1 MVSPYLHSKKY
12 EEQSI
17 TVSDDAKRIFQ
28 AIYNKNKPGEK
39 EEKKEVIEVSEL
51 ISKMAFFY
59 EKLRNAVDYDEE
71 HLLRKNAIFRFLKRQ
86 VIIEGVIKTPD
97 SQYLADHLLKELIRA
112 SYLPNEKVPAI
123 RVKQVELILKK
134 YFLLKS
140 SQVKIINHQ
149 IKSKARKLK
158 NRTLK
163 KEKTSSVTWLL
174 SLAASEIE
182 ELLGK
187 DLVKSATVTSLFNIL
202 KDKIILPE
210 NYFSEKDL
218 KLQIYLS
225 ICRNYLKFDND
236 MLSLVIF
243 KYYNAGWS
251 SDLSDYK
258 QLPTQER
265 IDEVALK
272 LNKVKKSIKK
282 QLHHPLRRQL
292 NKICHRFSLYF
303 TILNETIDDQ
313 VVEKYNLLKNN
324 PASFY
329 SKLAKVCQLK
339 YINTKSKLWRSAFR
353 SIIYIF
359 LTKGIF
365 ALLVEL
371 PAIRWFNEELS
382 TATLAINI
390 AFPAIL
396 LFIIVLLS
404 KIPGEENTK
413 KIVEGVKEIS
423 IQEHKEKEKIILHK
437 PRVRGKTLNT
447 VFHLS
452 YFLCFSFSIYLI
464 YQILDYFNFTWVSI
478 LIFLFFLAFVSFF
491 SVRITKGVKELLVV
505 EKKESLVSLL
515 IDLFYM
521 PIIFAGKWLSSN
533 ASRMNLFVFI
543 FDFIIEA
550 PFKVLVNV
558 AEDWTRYVKERRDN
572 LS

>member
-12 EEQSI
+12 EEQSLR
-17 TVSDDAKRIFQ
+17 VSDDVKRIFQ
-28 AIYNKNKPGEK
+28 AIYNKNKVDEK
-39 EEKKEVIEVSEL
+39 EDGLETIEVSEL

-71 HLLRKNAIFRFLKRQ
+71 HLLRKNAIFRILKRQ
-86 VIIEGVIKTPD
+86 IIIEGVIKTPD
-97 SQYLADHLLKELIRA
+97 SQYLAEHLIRELIRA
-112 SYLPNEKVPAI
+112 SYLPNGKVPSN
-123 RVKQVELILKK
+123 RVRQVELILEK
-134 YFLLKS
+134 YLLLKS
-140 SQVKIINHQ
+140 SQVKIINYQ
-149 IKSKARKLK
+149 IKNKTSKKK
-158 NRTLK
+158 NKTLK
-163 KEKTSSVTWLL
+163 KEKNSSVSWLL

-187 DLVKSATVTSLFNIL
+187 DQIKSATVTSLFNIL
-202 KDKIILPE
+202 KQKIVLPE
-210 NYFSEKDL
+210 NHPSEKDL

-225 ICRNYLKFDND
+225 ICRNYLKFDSD

-258 QLPTQER
+258 ELPSQER
-265 IDEVALK
+265 IEELALK
-272 LNKVKKSIKK
+272 LNNVKKSIKK
-282 QLHHPLRRQL
+282 QLYHPLRRQL
-292 NKICHRFSLYF
+292 NKICHRFALYF

-324 PASFY
+324 PSGFY
-329 SKLAKVCQLK
+329 SKVAKVCQFK
-339 YINTKSKLWRSAFR
+339 YKKNKSKLWRAAFR

-359 LTKGIF
+359 LTKGIL
-365 ALLVEL
+365 AVLIEV

-382 TATLAINI
+382 PIILAINI

-396 LFIIVLLS
+396 LFFIVLLT

-413 KIVEGVKEIS
+413 KIIEGVKEIS
-423 IQEHKEKEKIILHK
+423 IFENKPKEKIILHK
-437 PRVRGKTLNT
+437 PRSRGVVLNSI
-447 VFHLS
+447 FHVI
-452 YFLCFSFSIYLI
+452 YFLCFSFSVYLI
-464 YQILDYFNFTWVSI
+464 YRVLDYFNFTWVSI

-491 SVRITKGVKELLVV
+491 SIRITKGVKELIVV
-505 EKKESLVSLL
+505 EKKESLIALL

-521 PIIFAGKWLSSN
+521 PIIVVGKFLSN
-533 ASRMNLFVFI
+533 NVSRINIFVFI

-550 PFKVLVNV
+550 PFKVLINIT
-558 AEDWTRYVKERRDN
+558 EDWTRYVKERRDN

>member
-1 MVSPYLHSKKY
+1 MVSPQLHSKKY
-12 EEQSI
+12 EEQTI
-17 TVSDDAKRIFQ
+17 VVSDDVKRIFQ
-28 AIYNKNKPGEK
+28 AIYNKNKADESEDSLETIK
-39 EEKKEVIEVSEL
+39 VSEL

-59 EKLRNAVDYDEE
+59 EKLRNAVDYDDE
-71 HLLRKNAIFRFLKRQ
+71 HLLRKNAIFRILKRQ
-86 VIIEGVIKTPD
+86 IIIEGVIKTPNSHD
-97 SQYLADHLLKELIRA
+97 LAKHLLRELIRA
-112 SYLPNEKVPAI
+112 SYLANGQVPSKRIDQVAIILEKY
-123 RVKQVELILKK
+123 L
-134 YFLLKS
+134 LLKS
-140 SQVKIINHQ
+140 SQVKIINNKLKSS
-149 IKSKARKLK
+149 KSKNKS
-158 NRTLK
+158 LK

-187 DLVKSATVTSLFNIL
+187 DQIKKATVTSLFNIL
-202 KDKIILPE
+202 KQKISLPE
-210 NYFSEKDL
+210 KHPNEKDL

-236 MLSLVIF
+236 MLSLIVF
-243 KYYNAGWS
+243 KYYNSGWS
-251 SDLSDYK
+251 SDLNDYK
-258 QLPTQER
+258 ELPSQEK
-265 IDEVALK
+265 IDQIAFK
-272 LNKVKKSIKK
+272 LNTVKISVKKQIN
-282 QLHHPLRRQL
+282 HPLRKQL
-292 NKICHRFSLYF
+292 DRICHRYALYF

-313 VVEKYNLLKNN
+313 AVEKYNLLKNTPN
-324 PASFY
+324 AFY
-329 SKLAKVCQLK
+329 SQITKVCNQK
-339 YINTKSKLWRSAFR
+339 YKLTKSKLWRAAYR

-365 ALLVEL
+365 ALLIEV

-382 TATLAINI
+382 PTTLAINI

-396 LFIIVLLS
+396 LFLIVLTT
-404 KIPGEENTK
+404 KTPGEENTK

-423 IQEHKEKEKIILHK
+423 LENHKPTEKIILHK
-437 PRVRGKTLNT
+437 PRRRGKVLNT
-447 VFHLS
+447 IFHVVYLA
-452 YFLCFSFSIYLI
+452 CFMLSIYLI
-464 YQILDYFNFTWVSI
+464 YTVLNYFNFTWVSI

-491 SVRITKGVKELLVV
+491 SVRITKGVKELLVI
-505 EKKESLVSLL
+505 EKKESLLMLL